1 MKLKLLKQLADGH
14 GYMKIALLI
23 GLGLLLIFFGM
34 GGGDT
39 ADTSERVDT
48 LETDITE
55 LCSSLEGVGQC
66 RVLVTYEERSLGY
79 GKGTE
84 SVISGI
90 AVVCEGGESVAVKQR
105 VSSVLSSVFGIGANR
120 IRVEKLGGYP

>member
-1 MKLKLLKQLADGH
+1 
-14 GYMKIALLI
+14 MKIAFLV

-34 GGGDT
+34 GGNDT
-39 ADTSERVDT
+39 AVTPAAADTIEA
-48 LETDITE
+48 DIRE

-66 RVLVTYEERSLGY
+66 RVLVTYEEKSLGY

-84 SVISGI
+84 SIISGI

-105 VSSVLSSVFGIGANR
+105 VSSVLSSVFGIGTNR
-120 IRVEKLGGYP
+120 IRVEKLDGYP

>member
-1 MKLKLLKQLADGH
+1 MKLKLLKQLVEGH

-34 GGGDT
+34 GGDT

-120 IRVEKLGGYP
+120 IRVEKLGGYQ